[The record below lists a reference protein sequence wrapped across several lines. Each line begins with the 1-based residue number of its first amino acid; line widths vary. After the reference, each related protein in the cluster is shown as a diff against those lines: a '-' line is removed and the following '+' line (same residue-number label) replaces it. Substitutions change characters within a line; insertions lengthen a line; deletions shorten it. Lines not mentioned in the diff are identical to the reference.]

1 MIAGLVLFLVL
12 PLALSGVVYA
22 LRRWAT
28 LTALLSVGMALA
40 LGIAI
45 VVLPLGRTVELWGR
59 EIVMGGTISLL
70 GRELVLEEVDR
81 IAIAFLYL
89 TAAGIFALAWQVSPR
104 AMLFPVGFGLLSLLS
119 GSLLIRPLI
128 YASLLVGVAIALS
141 IFALQPE
148 DRGPTRGGLQYLSFS
163 LLALPGLLVIHWLM
177 ERYALTPDNTAL
189 LDAAAVLLTLSFAL
203 LLGSVPFHPWIPA
216 LASDSE
222 PLASAFVFTVNNGAI
237 WFLLL
242 AFLETYP
249 DLIAYPSFAPLV
261 SSAGLVMVGVGG
273 LFAAS
278 QRSLGRLMGYGV
290 VADSGVALVALGM
303 ASEQGLS
310 LAMLGLLVRPLGV
323 ALMAAGLKGLRG
335 QHPGGDDLEVLEGL
349 ARRAPWSTLA
359 FVIGGVSVAG
369 LPISGGFAAR
379 WALYRALAPSN
390 LSSALV
396 MMFGSVG
403 IMVGVWRVLSA
414 LLSRS
419 APSPVEM
426 SESGQDSPLQRWLLA
441 GLVVLAVGGCVGVGL
456 FPRLVAPTAVRLAS
470 LYTFLSP

>member
-1 MIAGLVLFLVL
+1 MIAGLLLFLVL
-12 PLALSGVVYA
+12 PLALAGVVYA

-45 VVLPLGRTVELWGR
+45 VVLPLGRTVEVWGR
-59 EIVMGGTISLL
+59 EIVMGGAISLL

-104 AMLFPVGFGLLSLLS
+104 TMLFPVGFGLLSLLS

-128 YASLLVGVAIALS
+128 YASLLVEVAIALS

-177 ERYALTPDNTAL
+177 ERYALTPDNTTL
-189 LDAAAVLLTLSFAL
+189 LDASAVLLTLSFAL

-216 LASDSE
+216 VASDSE

-249 DLIAYPSFAPLV
+249 DLSAYPSFAPLV
-261 SSAGLVMVGVGG
+261 SSAGLIMVIVGG
-273 LFAAS
+273 VFAAS
-278 QRSLGRLMGYGV
+278 QRSLGRLMGYGSL
-290 VADSGVALVALGM
+290 ADSGVALVALGM
-303 ASEQGLS
+303 FSEQGLA
-310 LAMLGLLVRPLGV
+310 LALLALLVRPLGV
-323 ALMAAGLKGLRG
+323 SLMAAGLRGLRTER
-335 QHPGGDDLEVLEGL
+335 PDGDAPDALRGL
-349 ARRAPWSTLA
+349 ARKAPWSTLA
-359 FVIGGVSVAG
+359 FLIGGLSVAG
-369 LPISGGFAAR
+369 LPISAGFAAR

-396 MMFGSVG
+396 MMLASAG
-403 IMVGVWRVLSA
+403 IIIGVWRSLST

-419 APSPVEM
+419 EPSAVGA
-426 SESGQDSPLQRWLLA
+426 SEPGQDSLLQRWLLA
-441 GLVVLAVGGCVGVGL
+441 GLVVLAVGGCVGIGL
-456 FPRLVAPTAVRLAS
+456 FPQLVTPTAVRLAS